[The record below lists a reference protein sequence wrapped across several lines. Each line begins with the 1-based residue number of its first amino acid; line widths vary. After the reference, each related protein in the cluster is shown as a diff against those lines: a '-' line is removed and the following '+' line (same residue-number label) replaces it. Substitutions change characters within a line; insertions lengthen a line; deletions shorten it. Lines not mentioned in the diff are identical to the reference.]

1 MTENFSHIEN
11 LKHLIDENELNIG
24 IDNDIEAEELF
35 EILVENI
42 GEIES
47 DEHLS
52 SENKLN
58 LIVCFAATIGQ
69 ILYEYE
75 ESSEWEDFEYDPIIS
90 AILNVTASQEDLICK
105 SLVKNFNNFS
115 CDHTYDCEF
124 DTAILLISIKERPTP
139 KYFEVLEKFILH
151 EIELTYRLHF
161 YLIEAIA
168 SLDIKSSRALL
179 NELIDPS
186 NDRKLHSV
194 YGNTDSD
201 HLASTT
207 NSLISALIAIGD
219 SESILPILKAVALN
233 LLYPEDFYVLTKEFR
248 ATFTISS
255 DQMLNIKTFQAT
267 LEKSSQILL
276 SEWII

>member
-11 LKHLIDENELNIG
+11 LKHLIAENELNIG

-90 AILNVTASQEDLICK
+90 AILNVTASKEDLICK

-115 CDHTYDCEF
+115 CDHAFDCEF

-139 KYFEVLEKFILH
+139 KYFEVLEKFILN
-151 EIELTYRLHF
+151 EIELTHRLHF
-161 YLIEAIA
+161 YLI
-168 SLDIKSSRALL
+168 DHSS
-179 NELIDPS
+179 
-186 NDRKLHSV
+186 SV
-194 YGNTDSD
+194 GTYSQQVD
-201 HLASTT
+201 
-207 NSLISALIAIGD
+207 
-219 SESILPILKAVALN
+219 
-233 LLYPEDFYVLTKEFR
+233 
-248 ATFTISS
+248 
-255 DQMLNIKTFQAT
+255 T
-267 LEKSSQILL
+267 LF
-276 SEWII
+276 